1 MKIVKSQSLSGY
13 PLEKLKSAIEL
24 STVKIDVVLTYCKY
38 TLNDTELLDYLSW
51 FQEQGIGV
59 INASPFAMGLLTD
72 LGTCKHNTAHL
83 QFKTSILPL
92 AVLFPLEIK

>member
-1 MKIVKSQSLSGY
+1 MGVFIDTFGITYSTNLGY

-38 TLNDTELLDYLSW
+38 TLNDIELLDYLPW

-72 LGTCKHNTAHL
+72 LGMQTFLGEH
-83 QFKTSILPL
+83 F
-92 AVLFPLEIK
+92 